1 MSDFNSLSPDELERV
16 AGGKRQSTT
25 GLFGWFDNIYKS
37 IVNHFGAQIGGNKLA
52 EGMYGKHTTDR
63 DRHRAQLAMHK
74 YLEDGHKLPKGVPN
88 LFG

>member
-1 MSDFNSLSPDELERV
+1 MNDFEAISTDDLEQV

-37 IVNHFGAQIGGNKLA
+37 IVFNIGGRIGGNKLA

-74 YLEDGHKLPKGVPN
+74 FLEDGHKLPKGVPN